1 MPATS
6 RQLWQNTVE
15 TQKISHAAVLS
26 TSCTPGVHNNYGIG
40 GHLLGVK
47 YIIYSSVSTKKE
59 WFSAHWPNGLG
70 TVRKRD
76 DGLLFTD
83 QSLIIAPVVRQRQT
97 QLDHSVVGIWGENCV
112 QNLDR
117 NIGHWPCFPIPYFT
131 CVRVFT
137 HGGLRLIWIWLENMW
152 NPKRGQS
159 LPK

>member
-1 MPATS
+1 MPATT

-26 TSCTPGVHNNYGIG
+26 TSCTPGVHNNHGIG
-40 GHLLGVK
+40 DNLLGLEN
-47 YIIYSSVSTKKE
+47 IIYFSVSTKKE

-70 TVRKRD
+70 SAQKRD
-76 DGLLFTD
+76 DGLLFTN
-83 QSLIIAPVVRQRQT
+83 QCLIIAPVRLRQT
-97 QLDHSVVGIWGENCV
+97 QLDLLVVKFWGKVCV
-112 QNLDR
+112 QNLER

-137 HGGLRLIWIWLENMW
+137 HAGLRLIWIWLENVL

>member
-40 GHLLGVK
+40 DNLLGLEN
-47 YIIYSSVSTKKE
+47 IIYFSVSTKKND
-59 WFSAHWPNGLG
+59 SLP
-70 TVRKRD
+70 
-76 DGLLFTD
+76 TD
-83 QSLIIAPVVRQRQT
+83 QMDWVRRKKGMMGCCSQKLCLIIAPVRLRQT
-97 QLDHSVVGIWGENCV
+97 QLDLLVVKFWGKVCV
-112 QNLDR
+112 QNLER

-137 HGGLRLIWIWLENMW
+137 HGGLRLIWIWLENVW
-152 NPKRGQS
+152 NPKREQS